1 MNDKAT
7 TPAAAGSGTETSG
20 VPDRRAQ
27 VSAYVQ
33 RFGILIALVLTEFVA
48 LFLVGGAE
56 EHRAQIRIVDLAL
69 RQRRTCQRQPA

>member
-33 RFGILIALVLTEFVA
+33 RFGILIALMAGFAIKLK
-48 LFLVGGAE
+48 LFGP
-56 EHRAQIRIVDLAL
+56 
-69 RQRRTCQRQPA
+69 TP